1 MRNKIPSCG
10 NSALAIEDSF
20 NSKHLSCLFR
30 MQKSI
35 DLKQK
40 QRDEQVQKLKEKLE
54 KVKDHDLWTTIASK
68 TFEVRIQYYG

>member
-1 MRNKIPSCG
+1 
-10 NSALAIEDSF
+10 
-20 NSKHLSCLFR
+20 

-54 KVKDHDLWTTIASK
+54 KVKDHDLWTTIVSK
-68 TFEVRIQYYG
+68 TFEVRIQ

>member
-1 MRNKIPSCG
+1 MI
-10 NSALAIEDSF
+10 ALTFFANFTAAKDEKYFSKRGPF
-20 NSKHLSCLFR
+20 NSKHLPCLFR

-54 KVKDHDLWTTIASK
+54 KVKDHDLWTTIVSIK
-68 TFEVRIQYYG
+68 

>member
-1 MRNKIPSCG
+1 
-10 NSALAIEDSF
+10 
-20 NSKHLSCLFR
+20 

-54 KVKDHDLWTTIASK
+54 KVKDHDLWTTIVSK
-68 TFEVRIQYYG
+68 TFEVRIQLCLIHLLVQNSFRLI